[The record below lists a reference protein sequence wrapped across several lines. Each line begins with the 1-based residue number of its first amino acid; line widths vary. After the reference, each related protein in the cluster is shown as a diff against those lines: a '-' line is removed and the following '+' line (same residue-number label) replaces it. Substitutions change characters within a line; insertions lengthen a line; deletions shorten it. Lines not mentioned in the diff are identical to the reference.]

1 MMKGARSVI
10 FKAET
15 LIPVIQEAMK
25 NQCAVFLVKDHGL
38 YMMPENGMSGPK
50 TGRVLT
56 LSYAEGFNPD
66 LAEFDDWYYELR
78 DVCGGDDFCETLPVT
93 DNVLQEVIRHSAD
106 LEVSFTPTQFRYH
119 TVNY

>member
-1 MMKGARSVI
+1 MKGARSVI
-10 FKAET
+10 FKAES

-38 YMMPENGMSGPK
+38 YMMSEKNRSDPQ
-50 TGRVLT
+50 TGKVLT

-78 DVCGGDDFCETLPVT
+78 DVCGGDDFCETLVVT
-93 DNVLQEVIRHSAD
+93 ENVLQTVLIHNAD
-106 LEVSFTPTQFRYH
+106 LNVSFTPTQIWYRP
-119 TVNY
+119 VKR